1 MSGATEAAAR
11 IPRLRPGY
19 RLQWEAAQQCHVLLY
34 PEGMIRLNDSAAAIL
49 SRCDGQ
55 TSLGALID
63 ALAAAYPGETTLAE
77 DIREFIDLARQRG
90 WIELR

>member
-1 MSGATEAAAR
+1 MRGAAADAAR
-11 IPRLRPGY
+11 IPGLRPGY

-49 SRCDGQ
+49 TRCDGQ
-55 TSLGALID
+55 TRLGALID
-63 ALAAAYPGETTLAE
+63 ALAAEYPGETTLAE

>member
-1 MSGATEAAAR
+1 MNEQTGHGMR
-11 IPRLRPGY
+11 PPRLRPGY
-19 RLQWEAAQQCHVLLY
+19 RLQWEPAQHSHVLLY

-49 SRCDGQ
+49 TRCDGQ
-55 TSLGALID
+55 TSLSDLID
-63 ALAAAYPGETTLAE
+63 ALAAEYPGEATLAE

>member
-1 MSGATEAAAR
+1 MNRPTFDAAR
-11 IPRLRPGY
+11 IPALRPGY

-49 SRCDGQ
+49 TRCDGQ

-63 ALAAAYPGETTLAE
+63 ALAALGPGQTTLAE

>member
-55 TSLGALID
+55 TSLGALIG

>member
-1 MSGATEAAAR
+1 MSGAAAEAAR

-49 SRCDGQ
+49 TRCDGQ

-63 ALAAAYPGETTLAE
+63 ALAAEYPGETTLAE

>member
-1 MSGATEAAAR
+1 MSDAAIDAAR
-11 IPRLRPGY
+11 IPCLRPGY